1 MSYISMHPDI
11 IEKGVGYMSLMIIVK
26 KKVLFPLENK
36 TGTKK
41 WKSVCGS

>member
-1 MSYISMHPDI
+1 MPYISMYPHI
-11 IEKGVGYMSLMIIVK
+11 IEKGVGYMSLMITA
-26 KKVLFPLENK
+26 KKVLFPVENK